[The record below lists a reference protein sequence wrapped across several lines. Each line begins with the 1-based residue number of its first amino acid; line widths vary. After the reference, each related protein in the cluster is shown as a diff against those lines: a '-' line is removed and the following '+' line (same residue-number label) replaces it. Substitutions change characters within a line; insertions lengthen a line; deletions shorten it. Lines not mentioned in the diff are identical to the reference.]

1 MKKTKYYCKVKFK
14 EDAGKIWCNS
24 NKKVNPHHTFFKSD
38 DFDIDIHMQFT
49 IFPKVWL
56 FS

>member
-49 IFPKVWL
+49 IFPKV
-56 FS
+56 